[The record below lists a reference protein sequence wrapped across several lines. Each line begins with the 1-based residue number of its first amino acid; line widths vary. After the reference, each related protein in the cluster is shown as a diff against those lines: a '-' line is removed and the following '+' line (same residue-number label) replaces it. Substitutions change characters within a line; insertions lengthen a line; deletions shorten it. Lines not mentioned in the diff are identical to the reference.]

1 MRAPRILTLL
11 LLLAASCGP
20 DKNGVGQ
27 LPPLEHARRATVA
40 LEIRGRDEHGAWVS
54 HATGSIVDAAGYV
67 VTCEH
72 VTATGTRQEVFLH
85 DGRRAPYRV
94 VARAGGSFDLALLA
108 FEPPGPLT
116 VMPLGDGDGPGVG
129 ELVTIL
135 GNPGGAGIRALEARV
150 RRVDAGAGT
159 QLETVEAAVVPGD
172 SGGPVLDAQG
182 RMVAHV
188 HVAIRGHPGVA
199 RHVTVAHVRRAFRG
213 WLWNGADR
221 PGVRIACDG
230 GPARVLAV
238 RPNAPAARAG
248 IAVGDVVSHVDGVVV
263 PDGIAAVLRSLDHPA
278 GRPWTWRLRRAGEV
292 RTVRFSSE

>member
-1 MRAPRILTLL
+1 MRSSWILTLP
-11 LLLAASCGP
+11 LLLATACGP
-20 DKNGVGQ
+20 EEASVGP

-40 LEIRGRDEHGAWVS
+40 LEIRGRDEQGAWVS

-67 VTCEH
+67 LTCEH
-72 VTATGTRQEVFLH
+72 VTATGTRQEVLLH

-116 VMPLGDGDGPGVG
+116 VMSLGDGDGPGVG

-135 GNPGGAGIRALEARV
+135 GNPGGAGIRGLEARV

-159 QLETVEAAVVPGD
+159 QLETGDAAVVPGD
-172 SGGPVLDAQG
+172 SGGPVLDAHG

-199 RHVTVAHVRRAFRG
+199 RHVTVAHVRRAFRD
-213 WLWNGADR
+213 WLWEGAVR
-221 PGVRIACDG
+221 PGVRIACEG

-238 RPNAPAARAG
+238 RPRAPAARAG
-248 IAVGDVVSHVDGVVV
+248 IAVGDVISHVDGVVV
-263 PDGIAAVLRSLDHPA
+263 PDGIAAVLRSLDRRA
-278 GRPWTWRLRRAGEV
+278 GHPWTWQLSRAGETH
-292 RTVRFSSE
+292 TVVLEP